1 MCCSIP
7 VRREQQDL
15 AALDPEGNAM
25 RAVRGGRIGL
35 IFQEPMTALSVHYT
49 VGNQIIEAMR
59 AHSDISKAAARERV
73 VALLHEVGIPRPE
86 TRIDAYPFQLSGG
99 LRQRVG
105 IALALAA
112 DPQILIADEP
122 TTALDVTTQ
131 AQILALLRRLQ
142 RTKGVAL
149 MLITHDMGVIAQMA
163 DDVAVMYLGRIVE
176 FAPVAQL
183 FAAPRHPYTRALL
196 RSVPNLRAVP
206 RERLATIGGA
216 VPHPGARPVG
226 CPFHPRCPEMIEG
239 RCDRRRRR
247 KSRPASGREL
257 LPRGR
262 DGHACEPHERDAAR
276 MCSRWNLSKEFPIQQ
291 RAAAARDRP
300 GARGAGCELFDRP
313 RRDAGAGRRERLRQD
328 HRRRAASCARCRR
341 PEGAIRFSP
350 RAGSSIDMAPLS
362 RRALRPLRRH
372 IQMIFQ
378 DPYASLNPRMMVGDI
393 IAEPLLVNGVPAAQR
408 QARVR
413 ELLDL
418 VGLPA
423 ASHARAFRTPSAAAS
438 ASASALPARWRS
450 IRRWWSPTSRS
461 PRSTSPCRPRSS
473 TCCST
478 CRTGSACRCCS
489 SPTISAWCAMSAT
502 AWP

>member
-1 MCCSIP
+1 MRPIP
-7 VRREQQDL
+7 MADAINPARHVLSVRDLVVDFVQDTGTIRALDGVSLDLRAGRVLGVVGESGCGKSVTARAILRLLDRTGQIVSGRVLLDPGAAGEQDL
-15 AALDPEGNAM
+15 TTLDSEGKAM

-59 AHSDISKAAARERV
+59 AHSDISRETARQRV

-112 DPQILIADEP
+112 EPEILIADEP

-196 RSVPNLRAVP
+196 RSVPNLRAGP

-226 CPFHPRCPEMIEG
+226 CPFHPRCPEVIAG
-239 RCDRRRRR
+239 RCETQAPPAVAPDRGG
-247 KSRPASGREL
+247 AS
-257 LPRGR
+257 
-262 DGHACEPHERDAAR
+262 CFHEMA
-276 MCSRWNLSKEFPIQQ
+276 E
-291 RAAAARDRP
+291 
-300 GARGAGCELFDRP
+300 
-313 RRDAGAGRRERLRQD
+313 AGA
-328 HRRRAASCARCRR
+328 
-341 PEGAIRFSP
+341 
-350 RAGSSIDMAPLS
+350 
-362 RRALRPLRRH
+362 
-372 IQMIFQ
+372 
-378 DPYASLNPRMMVGDI
+378 
-393 IAEPLLVNGVPAAQR
+393 
-408 QARVR
+408 
-413 ELLDL
+413 
-418 VGLPA
+418 
-423 ASHARAFRTPSAAAS
+423 
-438 ASASALPARWRS
+438 
-450 IRRWWSPTSRS
+450 
-461 PRSTSPCRPRSS
+461 
-473 TCCST
+473 
-478 CRTGSACRCCS
+478 
-489 SPTISAWCAMSAT
+489 
-502 AWP
+502 